1 MLFHR
6 IRTTSAVYHFRLPL
20 STSGSAHVHVSKRL
34 WVLVPQV
41 ELNFL
46 LSFLS
51 TCYLSSTSFYLY
63 STPFCVPVFIQLCLA
78 WNRERV
84 ALQLRDNQRLSTSTL
99 LAVLFHRIRTTSEV
113 YHFRLPLSTSGS
125 AHVHVSKRLWVRVS
139 QELNFLLSTCYLSS
153 TSFYLSSTPFYL
165 FLSFLYPFLSS
176 TPFYLS
182 SFLYPF
188 LPLSIFHLP
197 LSFLYPFL
205 PLSIYLFLSFLYPFL
220 SSTPFYLFLSTSFY
234 LSSTPFFPLP
244 LSTSFYLSST
254 PFCVPVFIQLCLAW
268 NRERVALQ
276 LRAPPIDE

>member
-51 TCYLSSTSFYLY
+51 TCYLSSTSFYL
-63 STPFCVPVFIQLCLA
+63 SSNPFCVPVFIQLCLA

-99 LAVLFHRIRTTSEV
+99 LAVLFHRIRTTSAV

-153 TSFYLSSTPFYL
+153 TSFYLSSTPF
-165 FLSFLYPFLSS
+165 
-176 TPFYLS
+176 
-182 SFLYPF
+182 
-188 LPLSIFHLP
+188 
-197 LSFLYPFL
+197 
-205 PLSIYLFLSFLYPFL
+205 
-220 SSTPFYLFLSTSFY
+220 
-234 LSSTPFFPLP
+234 
-244 LSTSFYLSST
+244 
-254 PFCVPVFIQLCLAW
+254 CVPVFIQLCLAW